1 MKFWILW
8 GIDAVIAAV
17 ILYFFLL
24 GLADRSVSM
33 FNIGLWIAILAA
45 LSAVIGGSLW
55 LRSAGQR
62 GPATIVLLI
71 LAVPGILFALFFV
84 VLLITNPRWN

>member
-1 MKFWILW
+1 MKFWSLW

-17 ILYFFLL
+17 ILYFFFL
-24 GLADRSVSM
+24 GLADGSVSN

-55 LRSAGQR
+55 LRSAGR
-62 GPATIVLLI
+62 KGSATIVLLI
-71 LAVPGILFALFFV
+71 LAGPGILFALFFII
-84 VLLITNPRWN
+84 LLITNPRWN